1 METLKNIL
9 REIDDSVDYEKETGL
24 ITDRIL
30 DSFGVISL
38 VSELEA
44 AFDIRIIFFCFS
56 YLFRNFR
63 SGNPKALSP
72 AANPVSNAIFV
83 IKLSFLFHTV

>member
-38 VSELEA
+38 VGELEA
-44 AFDIRIIFFCFS
+44 AFDIRIDAAEMTPE
-56 YLFRNFR
+56 NFN
-63 SGNPKALSP
+63 SMQALWEM
-72 AANPVSNAIFV
+72 IQRL
-83 IKLSFLFHTV
+83 KEQE

>member
-1 METLKNIL
+1 MEKLKNIL

-44 AFDIRIIFFCFS
+44 AFDIRIDAS
-56 YLFRNFR
+56 EMTPENFNSMQTLWEMIQR
-63 SGNPKALSP
+63 LKEQE
-72 AANPVSNAIFV
+72 
-83 IKLSFLFHTV
+83 

>member
-44 AFDIRIIFFCFS
+44 AFDIRIDAS
-56 YLFRNFR
+56 EMTPENFNSMQTLWEMIQR
-63 SGNPKALSP
+63 LKG
-72 AANPVSNAIFV
+72 
-83 IKLSFLFHTV
+83 